1 MRRFAFIV
9 TLALLPA
16 LAGAV
21 PQYAGDLSDGALR
34 TSSVAYDGWSNGPTA
49 VDFWSYRGEAGD
61 RLSLLTRNASADG
74 GLLVALYAG
83 TATSFDD
90 FFATPPFL
98 GTPFDWGGLTGL
110 LQFELAAGTKLLQ
123 EFLLPVSGSYTLI
136 VGGSGFSPFDTGP
149 IDYAIQATPV
159 PVPETLSLLA
169 LSLLGV
175 PLLRRA

>member
-1 MRRFAFIV
+1 MHIVAFIV
-9 TLALLPA
+9 TLALPG
-16 LAGAV
+16 LAGAI
-21 PQYAGDLSDGALR
+21 PQYSGDLSDGLLG
-34 TSSVAYDGWSNGPTA
+34 TGSVAYDGWSNGATA
-49 VDFWSYRGEAGD
+49 VDFWSYSGEAGEKV
-61 RLSLLTRNASADG
+61 SLLTHNLGADG
-74 GLLVALYAG
+74 NLLVALYAG
-83 TATSFDD
+83 TTTSFDD

-98 GTPFDWGGLTGL
+98 ETPFDWGGLTGL
-110 LQFELAAGTKLLQ
+110 LQFELAAGAMLMQ
-123 EFLLPVSGSYTLI
+123 DFLLPVTGSYTLI